1 SLGPHDLARL
11 DQLLRS
17 FLDETKA
24 HCVLLLDRTGH
35 ILTTAGDGAGLDRMA
50 IASLAAADFAASGQ
64 LAVLLGE
71 EEFTSLYHHGTRRS
85 MYLVDLAGQAI
96 LAALFDGRTN
106 HARSVLE
113 TVVREF
119 GGDIPVFDT
128 PIRRSIRF
136 SESAQAGRPIF
147 DYAPDNPGVEA
158 YRRLAR
164 EVLRGG
170 LAAGR
175 RAQGSR
181 LAEGR

>member
-1 SLGPHDLARL
+1 MTAGAGTWSLGPHDLARL

-96 LAALFDGRTN
+96 LAALFDGRTT
-106 HARSVLE
+106 LGM
-113 TVVREF
+113 VRLKTRNMVPAF
-119 GGDIPVFDT
+119 ASLF
-128 PIRRSIRF
+128 
-136 SESAQAGRPIF
+136 A
-147 DYAPDNPGVEA
+147 
-158 YRRLAR
+158 
-164 EVLRGG
+164 G
-170 LAAGR
+170 LA
-175 RAQGSR
+175 SR
-181 LAEGR
+181 GPDPGTPLDASWAEEAVGEIDRLFAE